1 MDDKALAKSKRAH
14 SQQLSKKHHPK
25 QKSKAPSGGTTENDA
40 QSAKKPLGKQV
51 REKPSQSRGR
61 ISALPSNWDRYG
73 EENDSGSEDPSASS
87 ANQVPDVVL
96 PKSKG
101 ADYGHLITEAQSH
114 SQSHL
119 DLDTFPSMDDLLPGK
134 LLLYCNYHLVFYII
148 KSIYFSYG

>member
-14 SQQLSKKHHPK
+14 SQQQSKKHHPK

-40 QSAKKPLGKQV
+40 QSVKKPLGKQV
-51 REKPSQSRGR
+51 REKPLQSRGHL
-61 ISALPSNWDRYG
+61 SALPPNWDRYEG
-73 EENDSGSEDPSASS
+73 ENDSGSEDPSASS

-101 ADYGHLITEAQSH
+101 ADYSYLIAEAQSH

-119 DLDTFPSMDDLLPGK
+119 DVDVFSSMDDLLAGKK
-134 LLLYCNYHLVFYII
+134 LLLYCNNQF
-148 KSIYFSYG
+148 